1 MTARRIGTAGRREE
15 VIINLIRIVQ
25 AKKRKKAG
33 KKVKRNRFI
42 YLMEMEM
49 NTRKNL
55 KEGMMK

>member
-25 AKKRKKAG
+25 AKERKKAG
-33 KKVKRNRFI
+33 KKLKRKRFI
-42 YLMEMEM
+42 YLTEMEM

-55 KEGMMK
+55 KEGMKK

>member
-15 VIINLIRIVQ
+15 VIINFIRIVQ
-25 AKKRKKAG
+25 AKERKKGG
-33 KKVKRNRFI
+33 KKLKRNRFI
-42 YLMEMEM
+42 YLTEMEM